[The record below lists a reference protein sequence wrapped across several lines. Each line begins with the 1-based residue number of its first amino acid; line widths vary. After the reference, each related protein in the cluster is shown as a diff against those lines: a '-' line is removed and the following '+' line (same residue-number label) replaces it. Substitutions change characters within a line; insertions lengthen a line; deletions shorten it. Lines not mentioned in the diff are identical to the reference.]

1 MAAKPAENWMAV
13 AAPVCVAAA
22 GEVEPPTASASVEL
36 ADLDSVVVMVDA
48 DVASVVVLPEPVG
61 YGAVELATTGAVV
74 TTETLVVTAGA
85 DVTATTG
92 TGTLEAEAEET
103 GAASVED
110 EISTLEYAGGAST
123 ADVVST
129 ALVSTT
135 ADVVG
140 DGRSYEPVGA

>member
-61 YGAVELATTGAVV
+61 YGAVELATTGRM
-74 TTETLVVTAGA
+74 LVM
-85 DVTATTG
+85 
-92 TGTLEAEAEET
+92 LR
-103 GAASVED
+103 
-110 EISTLEYAGGAST
+110 EYIREVCT
-123 ADVVST
+123 H
-129 ALVSTT
+129 LVRWSQ
-135 ADVVG
+135 
-140 DGRSYEPVGA
+140 RKHW